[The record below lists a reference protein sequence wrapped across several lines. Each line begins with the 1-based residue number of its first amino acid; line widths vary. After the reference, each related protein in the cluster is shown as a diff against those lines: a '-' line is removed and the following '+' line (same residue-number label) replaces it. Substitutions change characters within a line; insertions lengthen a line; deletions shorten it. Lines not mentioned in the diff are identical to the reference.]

1 MRWWLVFSPLSLQA
15 AIEVNGLIILCFKHF
30 FQIFSLTTGTA
41 NECLVSKRTRGT
53 CNMPAGPPW
62 LLALVMAMTVAGTR
76 KWKGYMGPVALRAS
90 FYLLLNWHCMSWI
103 WDIKKLSQQI
113 LYECWTKGLDEAIL
127 KDNFFPFTRVY
138 LKATHFKAL
147 YCGYFLI
154 PLFVV
159 EKDILKY
166 IRYLVNFSKCP
177 IIGER

>member
-1 MRWWLVFSPLSLQA
+1 MVLSS
-15 AIEVNGLIILCFKHF
+15 NIL
-30 FQIFSLTTGTA
+30 
-41 NECLVSKRTRGT
+41 
-53 CNMPAGPPW
+53 
-62 LLALVMAMTVAGTR
+62 
-76 KWKGYMGPVALRAS
+76 
-90 FYLLLNWHCMSWI
+90 
-103 WDIKKLSQQI
+103 DIKKLSQQI

-166 IRYLVNFSKCP
+166 RFRSDLRHNLITYSFWFKDDPRWLTYNQTKDCIFTDLFTSSLSSGICFVHQLMLNRWFLNKR
-177 IIGER
+177 INKWYFEHKLDFQ